1 MKRVLAVVAGIVLG
15 ALAAG
20 VLAPI
25 VMMASPD
32 RLRGAPILW
41 VLMALCTVGA
51 GVIAWN
57 ATRPRRE

>member
-1 MKRVLAVVAGIVLG
+1 VKRVLAVVAGIVVG

-25 VMMASPD
+25 AMMASPE

-41 VLMALCTVGA
+41 VVMALCIGGA
-51 GVIAWN
+51 VFLAWS
-57 ATRPRRE
+57 ATRPRQE

>member
-1 MKRVLAVVAGIVLG
+1 MKRVLAVVAGVVVG

-41 VLMALCTVGA
+41 VVMALCVVGA
-51 GVIAWN
+51 VWVAWS
-57 ATRPRRE
+57 ATRPRQE